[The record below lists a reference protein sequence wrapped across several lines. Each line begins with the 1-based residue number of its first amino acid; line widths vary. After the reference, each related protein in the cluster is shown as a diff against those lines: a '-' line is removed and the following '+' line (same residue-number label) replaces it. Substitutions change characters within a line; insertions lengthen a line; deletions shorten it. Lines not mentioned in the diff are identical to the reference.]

1 MLDRANSP
9 LLRSEMHIVTR
20 PCVTGYTAIPLPWH
34 QTGNIPLQPSCR
46 PFQSAS
52 PHETH
57 SCEKCRS
64 KYLTQLRERH
74 IIWPCSETDLLSC
87 QRPDPV
93 MDIVVLLQKL
103 VALTLLFLIA
113 QEVLRRRGKWFG
125 WCLFFVIPILLSPYW
140 FQHNTDVGLFPW
152 LKLYTIAFS
161 VSWLTALRFTA
172 FGERA
177 GARLCMLLLLVF
189 NIVEALAQDAFGGHL
204 AHYLVLLSGIL
215 LIFTLPRPLSAVQI
229 DIAGPYRD
237 LHFRGMTRT
246 WIVEYTAWNG
256 VFLFLNFPF
265 VAGYQFAVLGAALLV
280 GLYDPQLWLQ
290 ARGYTLGISLLLL
303 ATFREPLLRWTDT
316 SHWTHP
322 DREDLAAAVCLG
334 IAAGYTYRYF
344 FQRNPTE
351 CVDIGTT

>member
-1 MLDRANSP
+1 
-9 LLRSEMHIVTR
+9 
-20 PCVTGYTAIPLPWH
+20 
-34 QTGNIPLQPSCR
+34 
-46 PFQSAS
+46 
-52 PHETH
+52 
-57 SCEKCRS
+57 
-64 KYLTQLRERH
+64 
-74 IIWPCSETDLLSC
+74 
-87 QRPDPV
+87 

-113 QEVLRRRGKWFG
+113 QEVLRRTGKWFG
-125 WCLFFVIPILLSPYW
+125 WCVFFVIPILLSPYW

-152 LKLYTIAFS
+152 VKLYTIAFS

-172 FGERA
+172 FGELA
-177 GARLCMLLLLVF
+177 GARFCILLLLVF
-189 NIVEALAQDAFGGHL
+189 NIEEALAQDAFGGHL
-204 AHYLVLLSGIL
+204 AHYLILLSGIL
-215 LIFTLPRPLSAVQI
+215 LIVTLPRPLSAVQI

-344 FQRNPTE
+344 FRRNASGR
-351 CVDIGTT
+351 VDIGTT